1 MNSSKAPL
9 RSAIADLPFS
19 KIRAVSRLGMGMPD
33 VIPLWFGEGDV
44 PTPPFIVDAAKASL
58 DGGQTFYETNKG
70 VPGLVDELARYQSRL
85 YRRAIGKD
93 RVTVTASGMNALI
106 IAMQAIVDPGTNVV
120 VVNPVWPNCRETV
133 KIMGGDVRDVALDAE
148 DGRFRLDLD
157 KLFGATDAKT
167 RALFI
172 NSPGNPTG
180 WMMSAEQQRDVLDF
194 CRKRGIWIVSDEVY
208 ARIVYDRHAAPSF
221 LEIAEP
227 DDAVI
232 VVNSFSKAWTM
243 TGWRLGWLTAP
254 EYLSDTFEKL
264 NEFNISGPTSFVQR
278 AGLVAI
284 RDGEPFVAS
293 LIERYAQARDMVVQR
308 LGAMK
313 RVRLYRPEAAFY
325 AFFEV
330 EGMSDS
336 LAYCQDLLTTAK
348 VGLAPGAAFGLGGE
362 GKIRLCFA
370 ATLPKLAQAL
380 DRLEP
385 VLDR

>member
-1 MNSSKAPL
+1 MNSTKAPI
-9 RSAIADLPFS
+9 RQAIAELPFS
-19 KIRAVSRLGMGMPD
+19 KIRAVSRLGMAMPD

-58 DGGQTFYETNKG
+58 DRGHTFYETNKG
-70 VPGLVDELARYQSRL
+70 VPDLVEELARYQTRL
-85 YRRAIGKD
+85 YRREIG
-93 RVTVTASGMNALI
+93 RERLTVNASGMNALI

-133 KIMGGDVRDVALDAE
+133 KIMGGEVRDVTLDAK
-148 DGRFRLDLD
+148 DGRFHLDLD
-157 KLFGATDAKT
+157 KLFDATDAKT
-167 RALFI
+167 RAVFI
-172 NSPGNPTG
+172 NSPGNLTG
-180 WMMSAEQQRDVLDF
+180 WMMPAEQQRDVLDF
-194 CRKRGIWIVSDEVY
+194 CRKRGIWIISDEVY
-208 ARIVYDRHAAPSF
+208 ARIVYDRQAAPSF
-221 LEIAEP
+221 LEFAEP

-254 EYLSDTFEKL
+254 VGLSDTFEKL

-278 AGLVAI
+278 AGSVAI

-293 LIERYAQARDMVVQR
+293 LIARYAQARDMVVQR

-336 LAYCQDLLTTAK
+336 LTYCQQLLTTAK